1 LQITAIDV
9 DRKKYEIGLPIIQ
22 KTGVEHKINF
32 IESQALPVLDELL
45 QDVSFTSSC
54 FHYHFTRT

>member
-9 DRKKYEIGLPIIQ
+9 DHKTYEIGLPII
-22 KTGVEHKINF
+22 KKAGIEHKINF

-54 FHYHFTRT
+54 SF